1 MAEKQIVHEA
11 GGAVRSVANASS
23 SPRLAEPDPKFAR
36 LATDAQVETVARRLR
51 ERGIEA
57 VVVTDPEDARR
68 EVLARIPA
76 GSEVF
81 DATSRTLEDTG
92 ILAALAARSDITL
105 LKPRIRA
112 MDRKTQG
119 DEIRRISQAP
129 GIAIG
134 SVHAVTEDGEVIMAS
149 ATGTQIG
156 PFAFG
161 AGRVIWVV
169 GTQKIVS
176 TFAEGMD
183 RVERYSF
190 PLEDARARK
199 AYGFPSSINRIL
211 VFRRENQP
219 GRTTMI
225 VVKQKLGF

>member
-1 MAEKQIVHEA
+1 
-11 GGAVRSVANASS
+11 
-23 SPRLAEPDPKFAR
+23 
-36 LATDAQVETVARRLR
+36 
-51 ERGIEA
+51 
-57 VVVTDPEDARR
+57 
-68 EVLARIPA
+68 
-76 GSEVF
+76 
-81 DATSRTLEDTG
+81 
-92 ILAALAARSDITL
+92 
-105 LKPRIRA
+105 
-112 MDRKTQG
+112 
-119 DEIRRISQAP
+119 
-129 GIAIG
+129 
-134 SVHAVTEDGEVIMAS
+134 MAS